1 MSDSIPNPVWTTC
14 KDAAGIA
21 GDLLSLS
28 LPDSVP
34 KFYAYIGQCI
44 YAKSIY
50 RPFWLS
56 TKDCLAACNSQFGTR
71 NRCQIT

>member
-1 MSDSIPNPVWTTC
+1 VKEGLMSDSIPNPVWTTC

-34 KFYAYIGQCI
+34 KFCAYIG
-44 YAKSIY
+44 
-50 RPFWLS
+50 
-56 TKDCLAACNSQFGTR
+56 
-71 NRCQIT
+71 